1 MNDTVTKILD
11 LVGEYAEHYAE
22 DRKWGTFTA
31 DTTKSHQAL
40 QDELVRLFTPLTD
53 EHVDDLFAAV
63 VDKVNAGEIA
73 YESVGLAR
81 AVEAM
86 HGITGEKNET
96 T

>member
-1 MNDTVTKILD
+1 MNDTVTKLMMLADAMAQEAKDFGHLD
-11 LVGEYAEHYAE
+11 QSPA
-22 DRKWGTFTA
+22 R
-31 DTTKSHQAL
+31 QAL

-81 AVEAM
+81 AVEAA
-86 HGITGEKNET
+86 HGITGEKNANA
-96 T
+96 

>member
-1 MNDTVTKILD
+1 M
-11 LVGEYAEHYAE
+11 E
-22 DRKWGTFTA
+22 RCRCS
-31 DTTKSHQAL
+31 TTHVSIEPARQAL

-81 AVEAM
+81 AVEAA
-86 HGITGEKNET
+86 HGNRRHIQRR
-96 T
+96 

>member
-1 MNDTVTKILD
+1 MNDTVTKLMALAD
-11 LVGEYAEHYAE
+11 LYSISPTDAC
-22 DRKWGTFTA
+22 R
-31 DTTKSHQAL
+31 QAL

-81 AVEAM
+81 AVEAA
-86 HGITGEKNET
+86 HGHHRREE
-96 T
+96 